1 MLKREDNYIEELKSG
16 DEKVFRQIMD
26 DRYNQLY
33 NFAFGYLN
41 NEENAEEVIQEV
53 FLQLW
58 DNRSKLHA
66 NTILKAYLF
75 TLTRNRCIDLIRRE
89 RLMLQFRTDKQAEYD
104 QLTESFHALSDPILD
119 QIFASELQDEIDKAI
134 VSLPEQCQKV
144 FMLSRNK
151 GLKNREISDVLN
163 LSKKT
168 VESHITKAL
177 KTIRAALEKKFP
189 DSLQMI
195 LLLFKRIKGHI

>member
-1 MLKREDNYIEELKSG
+1 MKSG
-16 DEKVFRQIMD
+16 DEKIFKDTMD
-26 DRYNQLY
+26 EWYAPLF
-33 NFAFGYLN
+33 NFANSYLN
-41 NEENAEEVIQEV
+41 NQENAREVIQDV

-58 DNRSKLHA
+58 DNRTKLA
-66 NTILKAYLF
+66 EDTVLKAYLF

-89 RLMLQFRTDKQAEYD
+89 RLMLQFQTDKQAQYD

-119 QIFASELQDEIDKAI
+119 HIFASELQDEIDKAI
-134 VSLPEQCQKV
+134 ISLPEQCQQV

-163 LSKKT
+163 LSQKT

-177 KTIRAALEKKFP
+177 KTIRTTLEKKFP

-195 LLLFKRIKGHI
+195 LLLFKRIKGHDIKG